1 MALGMAISL
10 LALAVVLIRLG
21 WGGRKSL
28 ATGGWAIA
36 SLALA
41 WLTWS
46 TGAWGLAIGLTAG
59 AVFALAVVLYAG
71 ATSPQRATKRAAA
84 SPSVQLLS
92 GPEGITRRIL
102 VFLLVVPTSFIAA
115 QWLAFAVNT
124 MMKGAAPLDA
134 NSVSTMMF
142 VQPLVWSILMAWQ
155 MVLTGPRQMLL
166 PPALATAL
174 GTLIWIAA

>member
-1 MALGMAISL
+1 MASGLAIAA

-21 WGGRKSL
+21 WGGRKGLSG
-28 ATGGWAIA
+28 AGWAVA
-36 SLALA
+36 ALSLV

-46 TGAWGLAIGLTAG
+46 SGAWGLATGLTAG
-59 AVFALAVVLYAG
+59 AVFALALVLYAG
-71 ATSPQRATKRAAA
+71 AVSPQRAAKRAVA
-84 SPSVQLLS
+84 SPSVRLPVSPQ
-92 GPEGITRRIL
+92 GIARRVL
-102 VFLLVVPTSFIAA
+102 VFFMVVPLSFITA

-142 VQPLVWSILMAWQ
+142 VQPVIWSILMAWQ
-155 MVLTGPRQMLL
+155 MVLASPRQMLV
-166 PPALATAL
+166 PPGLAVGL

>member
-1 MALGMAISL
+1 MTLEISIAS

-21 WGGRKSL
+21 WGGRKGL
-28 ATGGWAIA
+28 ASAGWATA
-36 SLALA
+36 ALSLA

-46 TGAWGLAIGLTAG
+46 SGAWGLATGLIAG
-59 AVFALAVVLYAG
+59 AVFALVLVLFAG
-71 ATSPQRATKRAAA
+71 ATSPQRAAKRAAA
-84 SPSVQLLS
+84 SPSVELPN
-92 GPEGITRRIL
+92 GPEGITRRIF
-102 VFLLVVPTSFIAA
+102 VFLLVVPISFVAA

-124 MMKGAAPLDA
+124 MMKGAAPLEA

-166 PPALATAL
+166 PPALAAAL